1 VTRHARRT
9 DANHSDV
16 RDGLRKAG
24 YDVLDLSDC
33 GNGVPDLVVSR
44 KDFRLPPV
52 FLEVKDGKKPPSAR
66 KLTEAEEK
74 WLRYCGEITHTVT
87 SLEEALEVLNEGQA
101 PKEKKTNPNEPLE
114 ERITD
119 ASR

>member
-1 VTRHARRT
+1 VSRYARRT
-9 DANHSDV
+9 DSNHSSI

-52 FLEVKDGKKPPSAR
+52 FLEVKDGKKPPSQR
-66 KLTEAEEK
+66 RLTSAEET
-74 WLRYCGEITHTVT
+74 WNRYCGEITHTVT
-87 SLEEALEVLNEGQA
+87 SLEEALEVLSEA
-101 PKEKKTNPNEPLE
+101 KKVP
-114 ERITD
+114 
-119 ASR
+119 A